1 MTLPASAEMKL
12 MSLKTYIA
20 KYIYNRLYRGK
31 YRETLPKYAYLTQIV
46 FVKRKKKDLSKLLI
60 FFQKHT
66 GILKFK
72 KYICK
77 NNDNTLT
84 W

>member
-46 FVKRKKKDLSKLLI
+46 SVKRKKERQIQTTYIFSKA
-60 FFQKHT
+60 
-66 GILKFK
+66 
-72 KYICK
+72 YW
-77 NNDNTLT
+77 NTEI
-84 W
+84 